1 MMQQRLSSLNESLD
15 NAASGGHNASA
26 HNRSTYGPAAAYAH
40 YNGPPQAVHARNI
53 SGHGL
58 PPHQASPATNVH
70 NSSGYPPTGN
80 HTYLQQQQQQQQQH
94 PPMPHQFYSSQS
106 AASPPPPAPHG
117 ATPAPQEHPMAGAS
131 GSNGASSS
139 LPVAA
144 SHHQTPNTSSYMNAA
159 YPHQQQQHHEQYQR
173 PQQQQQQQHTSG
185 TTASA
190 NGNTYEYGAHDVRT
204 SNADFLRRAESPQ
217 AAAPASFA
225 SSSASPLIGRANS
238 SGAGAAG
245 VSTVVSRMTSV
256 SMARDEHQ
264 YTYGDHRPATHSY
277 SSSAAAIGEVEVVGR
292 QQPEIRGGHA
302 SRSGGG
308 PEQQS
313 QRRID
318 ASYSDTPDA
327 YDEVAESPSYSL
339 FQGGPRRQ
347 SSPPLNGTND
357 AYFHGHQYQQQSQS
371 LGPQRSVPQQSTA
384 DPNGGGSN
392 DSAVIAALLRQQEE
406 MQRAMAA
413 QSAAIAALTTTIAAG
428 ANNGGKA
435 AHTAAMDAAANFSA
449 SPSPD
454 NARREGAG
462 YGQQQQQQHSAESTA
477 AVATAGS
484 AAASSVG
491 ASASAAAAPM
501 PLKERSMTLAEMQQS
516 LRDRLRAK
524 EAAAEAMLEA
534 ERQLREA
541 EGGNADDD
549 EMAGEDEGA
558 YFGGDYQQQ
567 ERQGH
572 RASASVSSATRGA
585 SATSIEG
592 GGGANGTDRSRSR
605 SRSRGPQQQQ
615 QQQQREQQQQQPA
628 GGGNKRSFPTSSFAP
643 PTASARRSTSPGASS
658 RDPSHGTLQQ
668 PTISNTAA
676 EGGRRVRAMV
686 NGGVGGDAGSTQHRA
701 QQHQQSFAASSASA
715 ASHEEAQQ
723 PSSAPPI
730 RHENVVVTAMSGA
743 EVFAV
748 LRLRGLVTSSGD
760 TGERLL
766 PPARCHTMALTA
778 DERSQL
784 MELRDSLAAL
794 QMSSSAASQHS
805 QQQQNTANAGGG
817 IPSSAIPRRSR
828 SPSAGANDRDRAGG
842 DVSSSTLSRWR
853 M

>member
-80 HTYLQQQQQQQQQH
+80 HTYLQQQQQQQY

-117 ATPAPQEHPMAGAS
+117 ATPAPQAHPMAGAS
-131 GSNGASSS
+131 GFSGASSS

-173 PQQQQQQQHTSG
+173 PQQQQHTSG

-204 SNADFLRRAESPQ
+204 SNADLLRRAESPQ

-225 SSSASPLIGRANS
+225 PSSASPLVGRANS

-256 SMARDEHQ
+256 SMARDEYQ

-277 SSSAAAIGEVEVVGR
+277 ASSAAVGEAEMVGR

-327 YDEVAESPSYSL
+327 YAEVAESPSYSL
-339 FQGGPRRQ
+339 FQGGGPRRQ
-347 SSPPLNGTND
+347 SSPPLNGSND

-435 AHTAAMDAAANFSA
+435 AHTVATDAAANFSSA
-449 SPSPD
+449 SLSPD

-484 AAASSVG
+484 VAASVV
-491 ASASAAAAPM
+491 ASAAAAAPM
-501 PLKERSMTLAEMQQS
+501 PLKERGMTLAEMQQS

-558 YFGGDYQQQ
+558 YFGGDYQQ
-567 ERQGH
+567 ERQGY

-605 SRSRGPQQQQ
+605 SRGPQQQQ

-628 GGGNKRSFPTSSFAP
+628 GGGTKRSFPTSSFAP